1 VLIKDKNQ
9 EIIEA
14 IKNGSDSKVLNLLY
28 KTSLPQIVKYISQN
42 NGDSSEAKDIFQDAV
57 ITLFRHV
64 KLGKFD
70 ETKEVNAFLYAIS
83 RNMWI
88 NRVKKRNKQFDISDV
103 QLENIQESPFTVVV
117 AKDKE
122 DLIDELMTNIGENC
136 KQILKYVIY
145 DSYNMKEIAKLMNFT
160 GENVAKS
167 THYRCKQKLMEFVS
181 GNQTLINYLRNEL
194 K

>member
-1 VLIKDKNQ
+1 MLTKDKSK

-14 IKNGSDSKVLNLLY
+14 IKSGSDSKVLNLLY
-28 KTSLPQIVKYISQN
+28 KTSLPQIVRYISQN

-57 ITLFRHV
+57 IILFRHV

-70 ETKEVNAFLYAIS
+70 ETKDVNAFLYAIS

-88 NRVKKRNKQFDISDV
+88 NRVKKRNKHFDITKV
-103 QLENIQESPFTVVV
+103 QLENVQESPMTKILE
-117 AKDKE
+117 KDKE
-122 DLIDELMTNIGENC
+122 DLIETLMDNVGENC

-145 DSYNMKEIAKLMNFT
+145 DNYSMKEIAKLMNFT

-167 THYRCKQKLMEFVS
+167 THYRCKQKLMEFVN
-181 GNQTLINYLRNEL
+181 GNKTLINYLRNEL